1 MPAWLQVDVSMV
13 DEPQLLSF
21 KGTYK
26 LAAEPRGTARSA
38 ALAAAETVLVR
49 ACLPNHLPFT
59 CSMVEVVL
67 SPNHQPLTC
76 STVVLSVT

>member
-1 MPAWLQVDVSMV
+1 MPAWLQVEVSMV
-13 DEPQLLSF
+13 DEPQLVSF

-49 ACLPNHLPFT
+49 ACLPNHLPST
-59 CSMVEVVL
+59 CSM
-67 SPNHQPLTC
+67 
-76 STVVLSVT
+76 VVLSVTYSAALRLQHGHVVCS